1 MRVLAGFS
9 SCDTD
14 KFLDHL
20 AGGFRSSGLV
30 KKRESV
36 TMWKSLAAV
45 GLVATSMA
53 APAFAVTLE
62 CSIPQSVAGGGYIT
76 ETYVFHHDP
85 GDSTAVVSDGVI
97 LYFFD
102 APIEARITGDSD
114 RKLVISWEVP
124 MSDRTGQQTRM
135 AYRATYFRQNG
146 QMTVRATP
154 GGGYTNSFEG
164 RGTCRQV

>member
-1 MRVLAGFS
+1 MTQKMSGILGVLLGNMAG
-9 SCDTD
+9 
-14 KFLDHL
+14 
-20 AGGFRSSGLV
+20 
-30 KKRESV
+30 
-36 TMWKSLAAV
+36 
-45 GLVATSMA
+45 
-53 APAFAVTLE
+53 PALAVTLE